1 MGGVGEVRLGGCA
14 GAVPSA
20 LAAVEALAA
29 SEAGRMAVARARRD
43 AGAGEARVHDELEQR
58 RQRARGGG
66 AAGRVQGVAGGAE
79 RGGRRRRGDA
89 AAAAAAEPVRRQ
101 GEGQGQVSA
110 QAAQIHVKMMMN
122 LFF

>member
-1 MGGVGEVRLGGCA
+1 
-14 GAVPSA
+14 
-20 LAAVEALAA
+20 
-29 SEAGRMAVARARRD
+29 MAVARAPAD

-66 AAGRVQGVAGGAE
+66 AAGRAGVAGGAE

-89 AAAAAAEPVRRQ
+89 AAAAAAEPVRLQ